1 MGDSLPVPP
10 LSSFVLPP
18 GRQQLQADFYHYC
31 FLGKHQSGDCDGG
44 GGDDGHDGDDDGH
57 DGGDDGDN
65 GGDGDDGGDVILNSD

>member
-1 MGDSLPVPP
+1 MGGSLPVPP

-44 GGDDGHDGDDDGH
+44 GVDDGSGVD
-57 DGGDDGDN
+57 
-65 GGDGDDGGDVILNSD
+65 DGDDGGYDNDGGGGGDG